1 VTLDCYEKWKPRN
14 IYEHLVHKE
23 KKESMTIKKGGL
35 NLKLKIENN
44 NIIVIMIMIIILLIN
59 KKRVITQYMCIR
71 NH

>member
-1 VTLDCYEKWKPRN
+1 
-14 IYEHLVHKE
+14 
-23 KKESMTIKKGGL
+23 MTIKKGGL